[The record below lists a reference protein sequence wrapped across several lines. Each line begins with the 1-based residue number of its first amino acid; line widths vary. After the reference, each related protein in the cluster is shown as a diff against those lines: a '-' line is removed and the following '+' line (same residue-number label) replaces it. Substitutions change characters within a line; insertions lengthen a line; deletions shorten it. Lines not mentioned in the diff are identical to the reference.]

1 MCPESALPTLLLS
14 VRFFVAAMSVLA
26 LCCCISV
33 HFFRRR
39 CYSRRVSRLTTS
51 TSRRVRL
58 ADSLGGVPAEVL
70 ASLPVVV
77 FAPTSTSTSIPTAI
91 PVAAASATPVS
102 AKLACAALD
111 GECDDSSALA
121 LQAASLFDTCVVCM
135 SDFVAGERLLVLPCR
150 HRFHKACIA
159 PWLSSHTVRE
169 PRGLLCG
176 VAEWSCVEWSGV
188 EWAGEEGVC
197 DGWDQVARVMR
208 AACAS
213 LSCRHV
219 RRARRP

>member
-1 MCPESALPTLLLS
+1 
-14 VRFFVAAMSVLA
+14 
-26 LCCCISV
+26 
-33 HFFRRR
+33 
-39 CYSRRVSRLTTS
+39 
-51 TSRRVRL
+51 
-58 ADSLGGVPAEVL
+58 
-70 ASLPVVV
+70 
-77 FAPTSTSTSIPTAI
+77 
-91 PVAAASATPVS
+91 
-102 AKLACAALD
+102 
-111 GECDDSSALA
+111 
-121 LQAASLFDTCVVCM
+121 VCM

-176 VAEWSCVEWSGV
+176 AAEWSGVEWSGVEWSGVEWSGV

-197 DGWDQVARVMR
+197 DRWGRVARVMR